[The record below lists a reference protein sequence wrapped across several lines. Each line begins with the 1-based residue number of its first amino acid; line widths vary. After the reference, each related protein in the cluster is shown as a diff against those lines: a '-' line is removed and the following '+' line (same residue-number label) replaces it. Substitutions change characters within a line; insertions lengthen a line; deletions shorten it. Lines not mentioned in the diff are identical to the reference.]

1 MSAAMPRVFIDYDM
15 DLWME
20 DLDHPGVFHMGASD
34 VVATEAEL
42 TSEWWGAV
50 ELVPEPVAA
59 ARALRA
65 AADDLFDAS
74 VVASWL
80 RRRAAHI
87 EAQP

>member
-42 TSEWWGAV
+42 TSEWWAV